1 MTGKNTKKCTHE
13 KYTDAEI
20 ADKTWL
26 YSSTEI
32 CDFFSISAETLSTWR
47 KRGCPQ
53 EAYGKYDLQKVVFW
67 KFGSGNEASP
77 ESRKI
82 KADVARAELR
92 AKKEQ
97 LQFEVMA
104 GQFIPKDDAEQEWAS
119 RVVEVKAGLMCLPRE
134 LAGEFTDTIVQRT
147 VEAKAREKIFSL
159 LESYSRDGTYTP
171 RQKKKG

>member
-1 MTGKNTKKCTHE
+1 MTQTKKVKSPPE
-13 KYTDAEI
+13 KDTAVNSQEI
-20 ADKTWL
+20 TWIVGL
-26 YSSTEI
+26 KEI
-32 CDFFSISAETLSTWR
+32 CHFFSISHETLANWR

-171 RQKKKG
+171 RQKKKN

>member
-1 MTGKNTKKCTHE
+1 MKKCASE
-13 KYTDAEI
+13 KDSEPKTAENKWLFGSAEI
-20 ADKTWL
+20 
-26 YSSTEI
+26 
-32 CDFFSISAETLSTWR
+32 CNFFSISAETLSNWR

-82 KADVARAELR
+82 KADVTRAELR

-134 LAGEFTDTIVQRT
+134 LAGEFTDSIVQRT

-171 RQKKKG
+171 GKKKKG

>member
-1 MTGKNTKKCTHE
+1 MTQTKKTTSPAE
-13 KYTDAEI
+13 KDTQSAPQEI
-20 ADKTWL
+20 NWIVGLK
-26 YSSTEI
+26 EI
-32 CDFFSISAETLSTWR
+32 CNFFSISHETLANWR

-104 GQFIPKDDAEQEWAS
+104 GQFIPKDEVEQEWAS
-119 RVVEVKAGLMCLPRE
+119 RVVELKAGLMCLPRE

-171 RQKKKG
+171 RQKKKN

>member
-1 MTGKNTKKCTHE
+1 MTQTKKPTSPSE
-13 KYTDAEI
+13 KDTPSLPQEI
-20 ADKTWL
+20 TWIVGL
-26 YSSTEI
+26 KEI
-32 CDFFSISAETLSTWR
+32 CHFFSISHETLANWR

-171 RQKKKG
+171 KKKKG